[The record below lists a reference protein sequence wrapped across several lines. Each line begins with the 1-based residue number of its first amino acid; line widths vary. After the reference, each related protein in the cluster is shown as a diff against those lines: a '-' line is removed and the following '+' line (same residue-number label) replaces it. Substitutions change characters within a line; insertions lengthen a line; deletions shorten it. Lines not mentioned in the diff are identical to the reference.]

1 MRESSCRFARNRIE
15 TGVDHLTQRGK
26 WKEGGGEFRLVV
38 IDQSAQRNS
47 QRKRLEKEETNEEI
61 IQQIK

>member
-26 WKEGGGEFRLVV
+26 WKEGGEFRLMV

>member
-26 WKEGGGEFRLVV
+26 WKEGGRVSIGGDRSV
-38 IDQSAQRNS
+38 SAAE
-47 QRKRLEKEETNEEI
+47 LTA
-61 IQQIK
+61 